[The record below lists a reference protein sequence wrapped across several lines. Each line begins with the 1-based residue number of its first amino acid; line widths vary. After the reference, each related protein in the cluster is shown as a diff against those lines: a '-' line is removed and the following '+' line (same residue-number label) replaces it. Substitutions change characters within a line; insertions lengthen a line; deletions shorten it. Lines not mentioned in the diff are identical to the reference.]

1 MNFKTPL
8 LGAAA
13 AAIAL
18 SAVTVSAS
26 PAQALSITPGSILNI
41 GGTVEASPN
50 NAAPTKFVFDAP
62 FPLFGGG
69 SGKTVI
75 YEKGSTGSFAGL
87 DRFASIQNLTLT
99 QLTPGGHLFSSASVI
114 NFITDIKTGIS
125 FDLTKFIY
133 DSSKSSATFEGIF
146 RSVTDSIAAKGGL
159 STFQLTSFNTTS
171 YSGSIAAIPTP
182 AMLPGLIGLGMG
194 MLRKR
199 KREMAA
205 ANAEA

>member
-1 MNFKTPL
+1 MKSKTMFF
-8 LGAAA
+8 GAAA
-13 AAIAL
+13 TAIAL
-18 SAVTVSAS
+18 SAATISAS

-41 GGTVEASPN
+41 GGVVQANPN
-50 NAAPTKFVFDAP
+50 NAAPTEFVFDAP
-62 FPLFGGG
+62 FPEFGGG
-69 SGKTVI
+69 PGKTVI
-75 YEKGSTGSFAGL
+75 YKKGSTGSFAGL
-87 DRFASIQNLTLT
+87 DRFAPIQNLTLT
-99 QLTPGGHLFSSASVI
+99 QLTPGGHLFSSGSVT
-114 NFITDIKTGIS
+114 NFITNIKAGIS

-133 DSSKSSATFEGIF
+133 DNSKSSATFEGIF
-146 RSVTDSIAAKGGL
+146 RSGTDSIAAKGGL
-159 STFQLTSFNTTS
+159 FTSQLTSFNPAS